1 MMFLILLFFMLF
13 FMGFIYGYF
22 RKRRGQE
29 SFGFIGWF
37 FLLASVFVAFLLS
50 SDYPQD
56 VPFIFLAAY
65 IFGRVFLPVTLFII
79 GYFSGRK
86 MELF

>member
-37 FLLASVFVAFLLS
+37 FLLASVFVAFLLG
-50 SDYPQD
+50 SDYPA
-56 VPFIFLAAY
+56 V
-65 IFGRVFLPVTLFII
+65 
-79 GYFSGRK
+79 
-86 MELF
+86 